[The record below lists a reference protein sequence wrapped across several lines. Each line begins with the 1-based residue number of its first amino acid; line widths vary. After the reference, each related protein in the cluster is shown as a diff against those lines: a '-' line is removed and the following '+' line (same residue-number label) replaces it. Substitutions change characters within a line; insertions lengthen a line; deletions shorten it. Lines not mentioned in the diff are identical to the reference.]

1 MAGTQIRTLWKMT
14 VVETKLFLREPMA
27 AFFTLVFPLMM
38 LFLFGGIYGNEPTD
52 LFGGSGTVDISV
64 PAYMAMIIGTVGLLF
79 VSINMA
85 TYREKGILRR
95 YKTTPL
101 RPITI
106 LLDTVL
112 VNFGMTFLGTV
123 LLIVAA
129 ILAYDLRFDG
139 YVLPFLAAFFLASLS
154 FFSLGF
160 VIASLAPTARVAQ
173 VIGMVIFYPMLF
185 LSGASIPLQIM
196 PESIKKIADFLPLT
210 YVVQLLQGIWFGE
223 PLGKHL
229 HEILILIG
237 LLVVCAT
244 VSALTFR
251 WE

>member
-1 MAGTQIRTLWKMT
+1 MAGTQIRALWKMT
-14 VVETKLFLREPMA
+14 LVETKLFLREPMA
-27 AFFTLVFPLMM
+27 AFFTLVFPMMM
-38 LFLFGGIYGNEPTD
+38 LFLFGSIYGNEPDD
-52 LFGGSGTVDISV
+52 LFGGHGTVDISV

-79 VSINMA
+79 VAINMA
-85 TYREKGILRR
+85 AYREKGILRR

-112 VNFGMTFLGTV
+112 VNFMMTFLGTG
-123 LLIVAA
+123 LLIIAA
-129 ILAYDLRFDG
+129 ILAYDLKFDG
-139 YVLPFLAAFFLASLS
+139 HALPFLLAFILASLS

-160 VIASLAPTARVAQ
+160 VIASLAPTTRVAQ
-173 VIGMVIFYPMLF
+173 VSGMVLFYPMLF

-196 PESIKKIADFLPLT
+196 PESIQRTADFLPLS
-210 YVVQLLQGIWFGE
+210 YVVRLLQGIWFGE
-223 PLGKHL
+223 SLGTHL
-229 HEILILIG
+229 HDILILTGVLILG
-237 LLVVCAT
+237 AT